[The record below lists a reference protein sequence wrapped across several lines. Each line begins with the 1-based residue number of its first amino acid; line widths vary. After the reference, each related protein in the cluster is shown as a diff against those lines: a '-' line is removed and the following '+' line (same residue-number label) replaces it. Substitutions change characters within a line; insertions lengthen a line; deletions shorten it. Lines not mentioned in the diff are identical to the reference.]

1 MSDVIRIIDLERT
14 SIVEVVD
21 FRAMTDDELDLAVAS
36 GSEEA
41 IEEYLR
47 RNPDIG
53 GDIVE

>member
-1 MSDVIRIIDLERT
+1 MSDVIRIIDLEET

-47 RNPDIG
+47 RNPDIV